1 MTVRSEVSRKMRAM
15 QTGIYRGWS
24 EGLIHG
30 RVPIL
35 SPLIGAIRGWY
46 RTMITLFQ
54 EDFAS

>member
-1 MTVRSEVSRKMRAM
+1 VRSEVSRKMRAM
-15 QTGIYRGWS
+15 RAGIYRGWS
-24 EGLIHG
+24 DGLTYG

-46 RTMITLFQ
+46 RTTITLFQ